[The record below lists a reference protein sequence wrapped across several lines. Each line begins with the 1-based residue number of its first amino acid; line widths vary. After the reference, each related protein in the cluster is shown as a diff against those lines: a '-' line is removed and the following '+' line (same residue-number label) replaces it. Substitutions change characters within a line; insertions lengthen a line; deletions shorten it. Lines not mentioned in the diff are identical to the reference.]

1 MQCLTYRKDAV
12 DNKGCGE
19 GRRAREDGDEKEK
32 ADRRKRRE
40 PGC

>member
-19 GRRAREDGDEKEK
+19 GRKAREDGDEEK